1 MRCAKFQLLITIITI
16 LLHLCCRWPPP
27 RLAHDP
33 TFMRSAQSCDFY
45 AEKCCCSGKHQ
56 YKSYPF
62 RSCYLVNSIP
72 FQRNPSLNKCRRL
85 RGISQKCFFLLVACS
100 QFVQMLALALTLIK
114 SVIIQRKR
122 RRSRKMNHSACF
134 DHVHFA
140 CVPFYH
146 LYAP

>member
-1 MRCAKFQLLITIITI
+1 MLCANFQLLIPILTI

-45 AEKCCCSGKHQ
+45 AQKCCCSGKHQ
-56 YKSYPF
+56 YTSNPIC
-62 RSCYLVNSIP
+62 SCDLVYFHSL
-72 FQRNPSLNKCRRL
+72 QRNPSLNKCLRL

-114 SVIIQRKR
+114 SVIIKR
-122 RRSRKMNHSACF
+122 EQHRDSQNESFR
-134 DHVHFA
+134 VH
-140 CVPFYH
+140 
-146 LYAP
+146 